1 MPPALRN
8 NRTPTVGD
16 IPASTLASSLERP
29 EAIAFQNRLQ
39 FSRGAFR
46 GRIGD
51 RKSAR
56 THRSERRL
64 YPFIATSL
72 AEVLR
77 RPLESVQYP
86 RDSAVTTER
95 PQRTGYPACAG
106 YDEWR

>member
-64 YPFIATSL
+64 YPLIATSL

-77 RPLESVQYP
+77 RPLESVQG
-86 RDSAVTTER
+86 R
-95 PQRTGYPACAG
+95 PVKPGDDVRTSCLKF
-106 YDEWR
+106 